1 MMQAVMYNIR
11 YVHNDNKR
19 HLQKQNQTNN
29 TQHRICEIH
38 VSRYIIFVLVFL
50 CKVCARRLE
59 TKTYLQKQ
67 NQTSN
72 KQNIEYVK
80 YMYMYQAIFL

>member
-1 MMQAVMYNIR
+1 MHNYN
-11 YVHNDNKR
+11 KT

-38 VSRYIIFVLVFL
+38 VSRYIFILFFSGR
-50 CKVCARRLE
+50 VCARRLE
-59 TKTYLQKQ
+59 TKTYIQKQ

-80 YMYMYQAIFL
+80 YMYMYQDIFLKANRTNRAQTY